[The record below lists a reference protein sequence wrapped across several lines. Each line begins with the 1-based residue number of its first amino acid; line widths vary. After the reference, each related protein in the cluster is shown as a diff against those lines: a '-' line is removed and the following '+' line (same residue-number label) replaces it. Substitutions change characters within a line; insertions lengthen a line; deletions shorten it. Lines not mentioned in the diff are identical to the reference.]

1 MFQKIKVSPEISS
14 FKILHTI
21 KKLPTCKKLYTG
33 KKIGQLR
40 AKVKAFLNQG
50 LQKAESTS
58 VMRVNLNR
66 MAVSVRHFWHVAAW
80 MVFCFQSGLDA
91 HQIESSSQSLR
102 WLGTPQTF
110 YRSPFQ
116 TSALSHGSGNNLKEG
131 ELRLDIWLPLGHE
144 DPSEQMRSNHT
155 SPYLNPG
162 QAPKGRQAFETG
174 FSLRFP
180 AIQGTAIFRWNP
192 GVLWEWDSQIQRAVH
207 SVDTSFGSGS
217 LFFLSEYSSGMEF
230 RQSWRNAT
238 LGYLF
243 DLRPG
248 SQLYLGVQKHYFK
261 LRTGGSF
268 FGNLKLESRVE
279 YANREYHSEDHYGQE
294 EFSGEFSGDWEGT
307 SWVPT
312 LGFSAGM
319 FSLLSQMSSE
329 ITLEGSFEI
338 WHRVPDLLDPLTL
351 SPPATS
357 ELLDDL
363 RDDVLLHRTRT
374 LDYRSAEPLLFAMP
388 LLTTFSLKPLSFLEI
403 SYTKV
408 SGDWE
413 LKTAPE
419 DSSSLTGTL
428 NPLEYGSWKVKADH
442 FFMTSLDFDWLSTS
456 LGAFQWKAAGGKG
469 WPSGLRDA
477 GGTFS
482 LSDEN
487 HIVPVWNWELRSQ
500 GTLRFHL
507 GMQVFPWTHL
517 KTGASYAF

>member
-1 MFQKIKVSPEISS
+1 
-14 FKILHTI
+14 
-21 KKLPTCKKLYTG
+21 
-33 KKIGQLR
+33 
-40 AKVKAFLNQG
+40 
-50 LQKAESTS
+50 
-58 VMRVNLNR
+58 
-66 MAVSVRHFWHVAAW
+66 MAWIVI
-80 MVFCFQSGLDA
+80 CFQSGLSA

-102 WLGTPQTF
+102 WLGTPHTV
-110 YRSPFQ
+110 YSSPFQ
-116 TSALSHGSGNNLKEG
+116 NSSSTYNHGNNAKDG
-131 ELRLDIWLPLGHE
+131 ELRLDIWLPLSHE

-155 SPYLNPG
+155 SPYLNPD
-162 QAPKGRQAFETG
+162 QSPKGTQAFETG

-192 GVLWEWDSQIQRAVH
+192 GVLLEWDSQIQRAVH
-207 SVDTSFGSGS
+207 SVDTSFGTGS

-268 FGNLKLESRVE
+268 FGNLQLSSRVD
-279 YANREYHSEDHYGQE
+279 ADNREYQSEDHYGQE
-294 EFSGEFSGDWEGT
+294 EFSGEFSGAWEGT
-307 SWVPT
+307 SWVPS

-319 FSLLSQMSSE
+319 FTLLSQMSSE
-329 ITLEGSFEI
+329 IQLDGSFEL

-351 SPPATS
+351 SPPETS
-357 ELLDDL
+357 ELLGDL
-363 RDDVLLHRTRT
+363 QDDVLLHRTHT
-374 LDYRSAEPLLFAMP
+374 LEYQSAAPLVLAMP
-388 LLTTFSLKPLSFLEI
+388 LVTTLSLKPLPFLEI

-413 LKTAPE
+413 LKSAPI
-419 DSSSLTGTL
+419 DSNSVADIDSAAGTL
-428 NPLEYGSWKVKADH
+428 NPPDPLAPIDPLSYGSWKMKADH
-442 FFMTSLDFDWLSTS
+442 FFMTTLDFGWLSTS

-477 GGTFS
+477 GGTFA